1 MKSTNLDLLLEE
13 HNLGEQIGEKYFSYM
28 YSIIQFTF
36 VYYGGLITVLSSK
49 FRVIETYRE
58 TIVYIIFMCILIK
71 AMLNIEK
78 LYKTELDKINA
89 EYMYP
94 EETK

>member
-1 MKSTNLDLLLEE
+1 MFYFILPVATCFCNIYLVDYS
-13 HNLGEQIGEKYFSYM
+13 HIEKYLIPSVLF
-28 YSIIQFTF
+28 IIIIPVFLL
-36 VYYGGLITVLSSK
+36 YI
-49 FRVIETYRE
+49 
-58 TIVYIIFMCILIK
+58 YIIFMCILIK